1 MAPQELSVSQIIV
14 RVVDALGAQL
24 ELQAELLKAELSQG
38 LTTLAQDLLPIALA
52 AAIFGLGYLFVS
64 VGFILVLG
72 QTIGLW
78 GGFLLVGTL
87 NLLLSGLILQRASSR
102 AQARQAM
109 SADDQVDPATAETLS
124 GDGGYSTQTG
134 SPNVR

>member
-14 RVVDALGAQL
+14 RVVDALSAQL
-24 ELQAELLKAELSQG
+24 ELQAELLKAELSEG
-38 LTTLAQDLLPIALA
+38 MTNLAQDLLPILVATA
-52 AAIFGLGYLFVS
+52 VFGLGYIFVC
-64 VGFILVLG
+64 VGFVVVLG

-102 AQARQAM
+102 AQARLALG
-109 SADDQVDPATAETLS
+109 AEDQVDPATAETLGGS
-124 GDGGYSTQTG
+124 DGTSTQTG
-134 SPNVR
+134 IPYVR